1 MIVRSD
7 LNLRGQQRLAALQH
21 AAADVLVEQ
30 GWAALT
36 HRALAARAGVGLGS
50 TTYYFP
56 SAEQL
61 LVAAA
66 TQLAEQ
72 HLAASRALLAQVSDQ
87 RRSASGAARLVADLV
102 LGADATTTELTAFYE
117 RYVRAGQTPELRALV
132 IRWNTELRSLV
143 QQGLDRSGHRV
154 DDRQARLL
162 IAALDGLVVSA
173 LAEDDADPVASA
185 VRGIT
190 ALLSPPA

>member
-1 MIVRSD
+1 MRGEF
-7 LNLRGQQRLAALQH
+7 NLRGQQRLAVLQH
-21 AAADVLVEQ
+21 AAADVLAEQ
-30 GWAALT
+30 GWTALT
-36 HRALAARAGVGLGS
+36 HRALATRAGVGLGS

-61 LVAAA
+61 LVAGA
-66 TQLAEQ
+66 TQFAEQ
-72 HLAASRALLAQVSDQ
+72 HLAASRALLAQVPDR
-87 RRSASGAARLVADLV
+87 RRSASSAARLVADLV
-102 LGADATTTELTAFYE
+102 LGADATSPALTAFYE

-154 DDRQARLL
+154 DERRARLL

-190 ALLSPPA
+190 ALLGPPA